1 MARDLGAW
9 VCFEDEAGQ
18 SLRPPKARTWSR
30 RGVTPVVSVNGKGS
44 GRVSMAGLIATR
56 PGIRTRLFYR
66 LHTYHG
72 RKREPKGLG
81 EADYM
86 RLLRA
91 VHTQLRSPL
100 ILIWDNLN
108 HHVSAV
114 MRNFV
119 DDHDWLT
126 VVQLPAYA
134 PELNPTEGV
143 WSHVKRGLGN
153 LAACGI
159 DQLAAIVRTRL
170 KTIQYRPGLID
181 AFITETGL
189 VLQPQPP

>member
-1 MARDLGAW
+1 
-9 VCFEDEAGQ
+9 
-18 SLRPPKARTWSR
+18 
-30 RGVTPVVSVNGKGS
+30 
-44 GRVSMAGLIATR
+44 MAGLIATR
-56 PGIRTRLFYR
+56 PGLRTRLFYR
-66 LHTYHG
+66 IHVYHG

-86 RLLRA
+86 RLLCA
-91 VHTQLRSPL
+91 VHTQLRAPL

-108 HHVSAV
+108 HHVSAA
-114 MRNFV
+114 MRQFV
-119 DDHDWLT
+119 ADHAWLR

-159 DQLAAIVRTRL
+159 DQLATIVRTRL
-170 KTIQYRPGLID
+170 KTIQYRPGLIN

-189 VLQPQPP
+189 VIQPQPP